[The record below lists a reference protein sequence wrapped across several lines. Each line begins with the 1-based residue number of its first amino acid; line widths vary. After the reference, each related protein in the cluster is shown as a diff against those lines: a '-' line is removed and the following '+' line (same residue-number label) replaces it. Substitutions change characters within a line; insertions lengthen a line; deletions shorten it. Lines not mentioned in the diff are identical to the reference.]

1 MKFGTDVDKHIV
13 IPFLRS
19 SKPMVIINGIPVGSI
34 WSVQAIGYQ
43 KEIKKTLGM
52 TSKTHAYL
60 KFEMTAYARCQID
73 L

>member
-1 MKFGTDVDKHIV
+1 MH
-13 IPFLRS
+13 S
-19 SKPMVIINGIPVGSI
+19 SGINVYK
-34 WSVQAIGYQ
+34 VAQQAIGCP

-60 KFEMTAYARCQID
+60 KFEMTSYVKCQID

>member
-1 MKFGTDVDKHIV
+1 
-13 IPFLRS
+13 
-19 SKPMVIINGIPVGSI
+19 MVRHPQDASPTTPP
-34 WSVQAIGYQ
+34 WRQPAQQAIGYQ

-60 KFEMTAYARCQID
+60 KFEMTAYVRCQID